1 MLSPVDLAGS
11 CGFGSAWAEDLLQLP
26 SPLPQPQAN
35 RAQWEYLLLLLLVFF
50 FFAFALLQLQNAETN
65 LASCIY
71 FYKVPECPGCFAN
84 YLQLR
89 EIFSRL
95 IKGNNK
101 KAA

>member
-1 MLSPVDLAGS
+1 MGIFVVAAL
-11 CGFGSAWAEDLLQLP
+11 GF
-26 SPLPQPQAN
+26 
-35 RAQWEYLLLLLLVFF
+35 FF